1 VKVLITGGFG
11 YIGGRIAQHLSSQSG
26 HDILLATRQGTE
38 VPCWLPHAKVLNSKW
53 ESSVNLEDICR
64 GIDVVIHLAGMNA
77 QDSSADPKKAL
88 ECNAVATAGL
98 LQAAIRQGV
107 KRFVY
112 LSTAHVYS
120 SPLEGVIT
128 EQTCPSNIHPY
139 ASSHRAGE
147 DVVRAAHH
155 REEIEGIVIRLSN
168 AYGAP
173 AHKDA
178 NCWMLLV
185 NDLCRQAI
193 INEELVLHSNGT
205 QYRNFITIEDVVS
218 ATLHIVECPA
228 SKLGDGL
235 FNLGA
240 ASPMKVID
248 MAELIAE
255 RCDIT
260 CGFKPP
266 VKRPQETTQLN
277 MSQTLDYRI
286 DKLLDTGFILKSE
299 RNKEIDATLK
309 FCLDHFKGKE

>member
-1 VKVLITGGFG
+1 MKILITGGFG
-11 YIGGRIAQHLSSQSG
+11 YIGGRLAQHLSSQSG
-26 HDILLATRQGTE
+26 YDILLATRQGTE
-38 VPCWLPHAKVLNSKW
+38 APRWLPHAKVLKSKW
-53 ESSVNLEDICR
+53 ESSDNLEDICK

-77 QDSSADPKKAL
+77 QDSSANPINAL
-88 ECNAVATAGL
+88 ECNAVATARL

-120 SPLEGVIT
+120 RPLEGVIT
-128 EQTCPSNIHPY
+128 EQTCPTNLHPY

-147 DVVRAAHH
+147 DVVRAAHQ
-155 REEIEGIVIRLSN
+155 REQIEGIVIRLSN

-173 AHKDA
+173 THKNA

-193 INEELVLHSNGT
+193 INEELVLYSSGT
-205 QYRNFITIEDVVS
+205 QYRNFITIEDMVR
-218 ATLHIVECPA
+218 AILHFVECPA

-240 ASPMKVID
+240 ASPMRVID
-248 MAELIAE
+248 LAELIAE

-266 VKRPQETTQLN
+266 IKRPQETTQPK
-277 MSQTLDYRI
+277 MSQPLDYRI
-286 DKLLDTGFILKSE
+286 DKLLGTGFILKSE
-299 RNKEIDATLK
+299 CNKEIDETLK
-309 FCLDHFKGKE
+309 FCHDHFQAKE

>member
-1 VKVLITGGFG
+1 M
-11 YIGGRIAQHLSSQSG
+11 
-26 HDILLATRQGTE
+26 
-38 VPCWLPHAKVLNSKW
+38 PCWLPHGKVLKSEW

-77 QDSSADPKKAL
+77 QDSFSDPKKAL

-98 LQAAIRQGV
+98 LQAAIRQCV

-128 EQTCPSNIHPY
+128 EQTCPTNTHPY

-147 DVVRAAHH
+147 DVVRAAHQ

-173 AHKDA
+173 THKDV

-193 INEELVLHSNGT
+193 INEELELYSSGT
-205 QYRNFITIEDVVS
+205 QYRNFITIEDMVR
-218 ATLHIVECPA
+218 AILHIVDCPA

-248 MAELIAE
+248 VAELIAE

-266 VKRPQETTQLN
+266 IKRPQETTQLN
-277 MSQTLDYRI
+277 MPQPLDYRI